1 MDDGGWDGD
10 GALGEGGGAV
20 LVVGRQGEGLEKVLA
35 VQLDGVALVGPDEP
49 LGRVGGGLVEVWVGG
64 RVGLDG
70 EALLVVVVDGVEDL

>member
-1 MDDGGWDGD
+1 M
-10 GALGEGGGAV
+10 
-20 LVVGRQGEGLEKVLA
+20 LA
-35 VQLDGVALVGPDEP
+35 VQLDGVTLVGPDEP